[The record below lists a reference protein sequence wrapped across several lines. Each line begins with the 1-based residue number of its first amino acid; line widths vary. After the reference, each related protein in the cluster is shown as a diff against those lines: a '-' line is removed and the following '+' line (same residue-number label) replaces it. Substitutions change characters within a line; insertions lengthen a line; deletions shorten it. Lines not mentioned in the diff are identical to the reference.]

1 MPTKWLQKRHNGSK
15 NDTGM
20 GFKGAWRGRGG
31 IQLLLGDHDLT
42 LDGVEGRGL
51 GVAGWGLRVEGWGF
65 RVES

>member
-1 MPTKWLQKRHNGSK
+1 
-15 NDTGM
+15 M